1 MNHEIPVRIVDNQ
14 KYMKVVRSILEE
26 GKEVPL
32 VVTGNSMMPFL
43 IDRRDQVLIKRID
56 RPLKKGDIAFFQREN
71 GQYIMHRI
79 HFIRKDNRTGESQF
93 YFIGDGQ
100 KNIEGPVKENQ
111 IFGVITEVMRK
122 GKRLDE
128 HSFTWK
134 FFKNIWSYVIPF
146 RTLIIEIYSL
156 FRHRIA

>member
-1 MNHEIPVRIVDNQ
+1 MDHEIPVRIVDNQ
-14 KYMKVVRSILEE
+14 EYMKVVRSILEE

-43 IDRRDQVLIKRID
+43 IDRRDQVLIKRIE

-79 HFIRKDNRTGESQF
+79 HFMRKDDRTGENQF

-100 KNIEGPVKENQ
+100 KNIEGPIKETQ
-111 IFGVITEVMRK
+111 IFGVITGVLRK
-122 GKRLDE
+122 GKYLDE
-128 HSFTWK
+128 HTFTWG
-134 FFKNIWSYVIPF
+134 FFENIWRYVIP
-146 RTLIIEIYSL
+146 
-156 FRHRIA
+156 

>member
-1 MNHEIPVRIVDNQ
+1 MDHEIPVRIVDNQ
-14 KYMKVVRSILEE
+14 EYMKVVRSILEE

-43 IDRRDQVLIKRID
+43 IDRRDQVLIKRIE

-79 HFIRKDNRTGESQF
+79 HFMRKDDRTGENQF

-100 KNIEGPVKENQ
+100 KNIEGPIKETQ
-111 IFGVITEVMRK
+111 IFGVITGVLRK
-122 GKRLDE
+122 WKDLDE
-128 HSFTWK
+128 HTFTWR
-134 FFKNIWSYVIPF
+134 FFENIRRYVIPF
-146 RTLIIEIYSL
+146 RPLIIKIYSL
-156 FRHRIA
+156 FKR

>member
-1 MNHEIPVRIVDNQ
+1 MDHEIPVRIVDNQ
-14 KYMKVVRSILEE
+14 EYMKVVRSILEE

-43 IDRRDQVLIKRID
+43 IDRRDQVLIKRIE

-79 HFIRKDNRTGESQF
+79 HFMRKDDRTGENQF

-100 KNIEGPVKENQ
+100 KNIEGPIKEIQ
-111 IFGVITEVMRK
+111 IFGVITGVLRK
-122 GKRLDE
+122 GKYLDE
-128 HSFTWK
+128 HTFTWR
-134 FFKNIWSYVIPF
+134 FF
-146 RTLIIEIYSL
+146 
-156 FRHRIA
+156 

>member
-1 MNHEIPVRIVDNQ
+1 MDHEIPVRIVDNQ
-14 KYMKVVRSILEE
+14 EYMKVVRSILEE

-43 IDRRDQVLIKRID
+43 IGRRDQVLIKRIE

-79 HFIRKDNRTGESQF
+79 HFMRKDDRTGENQF

-100 KNIEGPVKENQ
+100 KNIEGPIKETQ
-111 IFGVITEVMRK
+111 IFGVITGVLRK
-122 GKRLDE
+122 GKYLD
-128 HSFTWK
+128 
-134 FFKNIWSYVIPF
+134 
-146 RTLIIEIYSL
+146 
-156 FRHRIA
+156 

>member
-1 MNHEIPVRIVDNQ
+1 MDHEIPVRIVDNQ
-14 KYMKVVRSILEE
+14 EYMKVVHSILEE

-43 IDRRDQVLIKRID
+43 IDRRDQVLIKRIE

-79 HFIRKDNRTGESQF
+79 HFMRKDDRTGENQF

-100 KNIEGPVKENQ
+100 KNIEGPIKEIQ
-111 IFGVITEVMRK
+111 IFGVITGVLRK
-122 GKRLDE
+122 GKYLDE
-128 HSFTWK
+128 HTFTWRL
-134 FFKNIWSYVIPF
+134 FKNIWRYVIPF
-146 RTLIIEIYSL
+146 RPLIIKIYSL
-156 FRHRIA
+156 FKR

>member
-1 MNHEIPVRIVDNQ
+1 MDHEIPVRIVDNQ
-14 KYMKVVRSILEE
+14 EYMKVVRSILEE

-43 IDRRDQVLIKRID
+43 IDRRDQVLIKRIE

-79 HFIRKDNRTGESQF
+79 HFMRKDDRTGENQF

-100 KNIEGPVKENQ
+100 KNIEGPIKETQ
-111 IFGVITEVMRK
+111 IFGVITGVLRK
-122 GKRLDE
+122 GKYLDE
-128 HSFTWK
+128 HTFTWG
-134 FFKNIWSYVIPF
+134 FFENIWRYVIPF
-146 RTLIIEIYSL
+146 RSLIIKIYSL
-156 FRHRIA
+156 FKR

>member
-1 MNHEIPVRIVDNQ
+1 MDHEIPVRIVDNQ
-14 KYMKVVRSILEE
+14 EYMKVVRSILEE

-43 IDRRDQVLIKRID
+43 IDRRDQVLIKRIE

-79 HFIRKDNRTGESQF
+79 HFMRKDDRTGENQF

-100 KNIEGPVKENQ
+100 KNIEGPIKETQ
-111 IFGVITEVMRK
+111 IFGVITGVLRK
-122 GKRLDE
+122 GKYFCLLYTSPSPRD
-128 HSFTWK
+128 
-134 FFKNIWSYVIPF
+134 
-146 RTLIIEIYSL
+146 
-156 FRHRIA
+156 

>member
-1 MNHEIPVRIVDNQ
+1 MDHEISVRIVDNQ
-14 KYMKVVRSILEE
+14 EYMKVVRSILEE

-43 IDRRDQVLIKRID
+43 IDRRDQVLIKRIE

-79 HFIRKDNRTGESQF
+79 HFMRKDDRTGENQF

-100 KNIEGPVKENQ
+100 KNIEGPIKETQ
-111 IFGVITEVMRK
+111 IFGVITGVLRK
-122 GKRLDE
+122 GKYLDE
-128 HSFTWK
+128 HTFTWR
-134 FFKNIWSYVIPF
+134 FFKNIWRYVIPF
-146 RTLIIEIYSL
+146 RHLIIKIYSL
-156 FRHRIA
+156 FKR

>member
-1 MNHEIPVRIVDNQ
+1 MEHEIPIRIVDNQ
-14 KYMKVVRSILEE
+14 EYMKVVRSLLEE

-43 IDRRDQVLIKRID
+43 IDRRDQVLIKKPD

-71 GQYIMHRI
+71 GQYILHRI
-79 HFIRKDNRTGESQF
+79 HFMRKDKKTGESQF

-100 KNIEGPVKENQ
+100 QTIEGPIREDQ
-111 IFGVITEVMRK
+111 IFGLITEALRK

-128 HSFTWK
+128 HDLTWK
-134 FFKNIWSYVIPF
+134 IFKHIWRYVIPL
-146 RTLIIEIYSL
+146 RMPIIKIYSL
-156 FRHRIA
+156 FKR

>member
-1 MNHEIPVRIVDNQ
+1 MDHEIPVRIVDNQ
-14 KYMKVVRSILEE
+14 EYMKVVRSILEE

-43 IDRRDQVLIKRID
+43 IDRRDQVLIKRIE

-79 HFIRKDNRTGESQF
+79 HFMRKDDRTGENQF

-100 KNIEGPVKENQ
+100 KNIEGPIKETR
-111 IFGVITEVMRK
+111 IFGVITGVLRK
-122 GKRLDE
+122 GKYLDE
-128 HSFTWK
+128 HTFTWRL
-134 FFKNIWSYVIPF
+134 FKNIWRYVIPF
-146 RTLIIEIYSL
+146 RPLIIKIYSL
-156 FRHRIA
+156 FKR

>member
-1 MNHEIPVRIVDNQ
+1 MDHEIPVRIVDNQ
-14 KYMKVVRSILEE
+14 EYMKVVRSILEE

-43 IDRRDQVLIKRID
+43 IDRRDQVLIKRIE

-79 HFIRKDNRTGESQF
+79 HFMRKDDRTGENQF

-100 KNIEGPVKENQ
+100 ETIEGPIKEIQ
-111 IFGVITEVMRK
+111 IFGVITGALRK
-122 GKRLDE
+122 GKYLDE
-128 HSFTWK
+128 HTFTWR
-134 FFKNIWSYVIPF
+134 FFKNIWRYVIPF
-146 RTLIIEIYSL
+146 
-156 FRHRIA
+156 

>member
-1 MNHEIPVRIVDNQ
+1 MDHEIPVRIVDNQ
-14 KYMKVVRSILEE
+14 EYMKVVHSILEE

-43 IDRRDQVLIKRID
+43 IDRRDQVLIKRIE

-79 HFIRKDNRTGESQF
+79 HFMRKDDRTGENQF

-100 KNIEGPVKENQ
+100 KNIEVPIKEIQ
-111 IFGVITEVMRK
+111 IFGVITGVLRK
-122 GKRLDE
+122 GKYLDE
-128 HSFTWK
+128 HTFTWR
-134 FFKNIWSYVIPF
+134 FFKNIWRYVIPF
-146 RTLIIEIYSL
+146 RHLIIKIYSL
-156 FRHRIA
+156 FKR

>member
-1 MNHEIPVRIVDNQ
+1 MDHEISVRIVDNQ
-14 KYMKVVRSILEE
+14 EYMKVVRSILEE

-43 IDRRDQVLIKRID
+43 IDRRDQVLIKRIE

-79 HFIRKDNRTGESQF
+79 HFMRKDDRTGENQF

-100 KNIEGPVKENQ
+100 KNIEGPIKETQ
-111 IFGVITEVMRK
+111 IFGVITGVLRK
-122 GKRLDE
+122 GKYLDE
-128 HSFTWK
+128 HTFTWG
-134 FFKNIWSYVIPF
+134 FFENIWRYVIPF
-146 RTLIIEIYSL
+146 RPPDNKNIFT
-156 FRHRIA
+156 F

>member
-1 MNHEIPVRIVDNQ
+1 MKQEIPVRIVDNQ
-14 KYMKVVRSILEE
+14 EYMKVVRSILEE

-43 IDRRDQVLIKRID
+43 IDRRDQVLIKSVD

-100 KNIEGPVKENQ
+100 KEIEGPIRQNQ
-111 IFGVITEVMRK
+111 IFGVVTEVLRK

-128 HSFTWK
+128 HTLIWK
-134 FFKNIWSYVIPF
+134 FFKNIWRYVMPF
-146 RTLIIEIYSL
+146 RMRIIRLYSL
-156 FRHRIA
+156 FRG

>member
-1 MNHEIPVRIVDNQ
+1 MDHEIPVRIVDNQ
-14 KYMKVVRSILEE
+14 EYMKVVRSILEE

-43 IDRRDQVLIKRID
+43 IDRRDQVLIKRIE

-79 HFIRKDNRTGESQF
+79 HFMRKDDRTGENQF

-100 KNIEGPVKENQ
+100 KNIEGPIKEIQ
-111 IFGVITEVMRK
+111 IFGVIIGVLRK
-122 GKRLDE
+122 GKYLDE
-128 HSFTWK
+128 HTFTWR
-134 FFKNIWSYVIPF
+134 FFKNIWRYVIPF
-146 RTLIIEIYSL
+146 RP
-156 FRHRIA
+156 

>member
-1 MNHEIPVRIVDNQ
+1 MDHEIPVRIVDNQ
-14 KYMKVVRSILEE
+14 EYMKVVRSILEE

-43 IDRRDQVLIKRID
+43 IDRRDQVLIKRIE

-79 HFIRKDNRTGESQF
+79 HFMRKDDRTGENQF

-100 KNIEGPVKENQ
+100 KNIEGPIKEIQ
-111 IFGVITEVMRK
+111 IFGVITGVC
-122 GKRLDE
+122 GKE
-128 HSFTWK
+128 
-134 FFKNIWSYVIPF
+134 NIWMSIHLHGDF
-146 RTLIIEIYSL
+146 L
-156 FRHRIA
+156 RISGVM

>member
-1 MNHEIPVRIVDNQ
+1 MDHEIPVRIVDNQ
-14 KYMKVVRSILEE
+14 EYMKVVRSILEE

-43 IDRRDQVLIKRID
+43 IDRRDQVLIKRIE

-79 HFIRKDNRTGESQF
+79 HFMRKDDRTGENQF

-100 KNIEGPVKENQ
+100 KNIEGPIKETQ
-111 IFGVITEVMRK
+111 IFGVINGGFCGK
-122 GKRLDE
+122 G
-128 HSFTWK
+128 
-134 FFKNIWSYVIPF
+134 NIWWNTHLHGDF
-146 RTLIIEIYSL
+146 L
-156 FRHRIA
+156 RISGVM